1 MEQVQKPAAS
11 GQKHKSDRRF
21 ARTQDDLLTAFR
33 DLVLSRGYD
42 GMSVSDIVERANVGR
57 STFYEHFENKDD
69 LFRHSLRSIV
79 PALADA
85 VCEDCDRVRLDMVV
99 RHFWDRRDIVPTM
112 TGGSA
117 RVVMIGY
124 LAEEIE
130 TRFARR
136 RRQTKRAPRLPLHLI
151 ATQVAEAQWGL
162 LTAWIA
168 SLGIPAER
176 VTEALAATSQA
187 IATANGL

>member
-1 MEQVQKPAAS
+1 MEKPSAS
-11 GQKHKSDRRF
+11 GQKPKSDRRF

-42 GMSVSDIVERANVGR
+42 DVTVSDIVERANVGR

-69 LFRHSLRSIV
+69 LFRRSLRMVV

-85 VCEDCDRVRLDMVV
+85 VCDDCDRARLEMVV
-99 RHFWDRRDIVPTM
+99 QHFWDRRDVVPTM

-130 TRFARR
+130 TRLARR
-136 RRQTKRAPRLPLHLI
+136 RRDAKRTAALPLHLI
-151 ATQVAEAQWGL
+151 AVQIAEAQCGL
-162 LTAWIA
+162 LMAWL
-168 SLGIPAER
+168 SSTGIPAER
-176 VTEALAATSQA
+176 VARALAASSQA
-187 IATANGL
+187 VATATGV

>member
-1 MEQVQKPAAS
+1 MEQVHKPAAS
-11 GQKHKSDRRF
+11 GQNHKNDRRF
-21 ARTQDDLLTAFR
+21 ARTQDDLLTTFR

-42 GMSVSDIVERANVGR
+42 GITVSDIVERANVGR

-85 VCEDCDRVRLDMVV
+85 VCEDCDRARLDMVV

-130 TRFARR
+130 TRLARR
-136 RRQTKRAPRLPLHLI
+136 RRQTKRTPGLPLHLI
-151 ATQVAEAQWGL
+151 AAQIAEAQWGL
-162 LTAWIA
+162 LTAWI
-168 SLGIPAER
+168 SSQGVPAER
-176 VTEALAATSQA
+176 AAEALAASSQA
-187 IATANGL
+187 IATASGL

>member
-1 MEQVQKPAAS
+1 MAKPAAS
-11 GQKHKSDRRF
+11 GQKAKNDRRF

-42 GMSVSDIVERANVGR
+42 DVTVSDIVERANVGR

-85 VCEDCDRVRLDMVV
+85 VCDDCDRTRLDMVV
-99 RHFWDRRDIVPTM
+99 RHFWDRRDVMPTM

-130 TRFARR
+130 TRLARR
-136 RRQTKRAPRLPLHLI
+136 HRQTKRAAGLPLHLI
-151 ATQVAEAQWGL
+151 ATQIAEAQWGL
-162 LTAWIA
+162 LTAWI
-168 SLGIPAER
+168 SSHGVPAER
-176 VTEALAATSQA
+176 VAEALATSSQA
-187 IATANGL
+187 IAAASGL